1 MAACTRKGTIVADN
15 QERIPALFYQSESGK
30 QPVRDWLIMTHH
42 PYIGSSL
49 DELLE
54 ADGVLTEVSAITI
67 KRVLAWQVAQ
77 EMSTLGLSKTE
88 MAAQMR
94 TSRTS
99 LDRLLDPENTSVTLK
114 TLERAATVLG
124 KRLQIALVD
133 IEATDAAVVK

>member
-1 MAACTRKGTIVADN
+1 
-15 QERIPALFYQSESGK
+15 
-30 QPVRDWLIMTHH
+30 MTHNPH
-42 PYIGSSL
+42 IGSSL

-54 ADGVLTEVSAITI
+54 EDGILAEVNAIAI
-67 KRVLAWQVAQ
+67 KRVLAWQVSEA
-77 EMSTLGLSKTE
+77 MSNQGLNKSQ
-88 MAAQMR
+88 MAEQMM

-133 IEATDAAVVK
+133 IDASDAAVVK

>member
-1 MAACTRKGTIVADN
+1 MMHN
-15 QERIPALFYQSESGK
+15 
-30 QPVRDWLIMTHH
+30 

-54 ADGVLTEVSAITI
+54 EDGLLAEVNAIAI
-67 KRVLAWQVAQ
+67 KRVLAWQVSEA
-77 EMSTLGLSKTE
+77 MSTQGLNKSQ
-88 MAAQMR
+88 MAEQMM

-133 IEATDAAVVK
+133 IDASDAAVVK

>member
-1 MAACTRKGTIVADN
+1 
-15 QERIPALFYQSESGK
+15 
-30 QPVRDWLIMTHH
+30 MTHN

-54 ADGVLTEVSAITI
+54 EDGILAEVNAIAI
-67 KRVLAWQVAQ
+67 KRVLAWQVSEA
-77 EMSTLGLSKTE
+77 MSNQGLNKSQ
-88 MAAQMR
+88 MAEQMM

-99 LDRLLDPENTSVTLK
+99 LDRLLDPDNTSVTLK

-133 IEATDAAVVK
+133 IDASDAAVVK

>member
-1 MAACTRKGTIVADN
+1 
-15 QERIPALFYQSESGK
+15 
-30 QPVRDWLIMTHH
+30 MTHNPH
-42 PYIGSSL
+42 IGSSL

-54 ADGVLTEVSAITI
+54 EDGILAEVNAIAI
-67 KRVLAWQVAQ
+67 KRVLAWQVSEA
-77 EMSTLGLSKTE
+77 MSHQGLNKSQ
-88 MAAQMR
+88 MAEQMV

-133 IEATDAAVVK
+133 IDASDAAVVK

>member
-1 MAACTRKGTIVADN
+1 
-15 QERIPALFYQSESGK
+15 
-30 QPVRDWLIMTHH
+30 MTHN

-54 ADGVLTEVSAITI
+54 EEGVLSEVSAIAI
-67 KRVLAWQVAQ
+67 KRVLAWQVSEA
-77 EMSTLGLSKTE
+77 MSTQGLNKSQ

-99 LDRLLDPENTSVTLK
+99 LDRLLDPDNTSVTLK

-124 KRLQIALVD
+124 KRLQIGLVD
-133 IEATDAAVVK
+133 IDASDAAVVK

>member
-1 MAACTRKGTIVADN
+1 
-15 QERIPALFYQSESGK
+15 
-30 QPVRDWLIMTHH
+30 MTHN

-54 ADGVLTEVSAITI
+54 EEGVLSEVSAIAI
-67 KRVLAWQVAQ
+67 KRVLAWQVSEA
-77 EMSTLGLSKTE
+77 MSNQGLNKSQ
-88 MAAQMR
+88 MAEQMR

-99 LDRLLDPENTSVTLK
+99 LDRLLDPDNTSVTLK

-133 IEATDAAVVK
+133 TDASDAAVVK